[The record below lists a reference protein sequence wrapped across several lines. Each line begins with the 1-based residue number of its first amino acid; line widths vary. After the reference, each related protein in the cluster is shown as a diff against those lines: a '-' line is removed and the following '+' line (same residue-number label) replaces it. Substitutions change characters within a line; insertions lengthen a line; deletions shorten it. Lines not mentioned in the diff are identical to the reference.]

1 MADGVVMS
9 SEEPKSH
16 VAEER
21 RRREVVWGL
30 VRAFVSAVLMVA
42 VYYVLPLDDRSGAYV
57 VAGLL
62 LALGVLGWVMVWQ
75 LRSVVRSR
83 LPAVRAVQALST
95 AAALFLVLFAASYF
109 ILAENDASA
118 FNEPLNRSDALY
130 FTVTI
135 FATVGFGDITAQS
148 EFARLMVTG
157 QMLLDLLIVGL
168 GLQVLVEA
176 VRRSRGGSIQGSR

>member
-1 MADGVVMS
+1 MANGAVMS
-9 SEEPKSH
+9 SEPPKTH

-21 RRREVVWGL
+21 RRRQLVWGL

-42 VYYVLPLDDRSGAYV
+42 LYYVLPLDDRSGAYV
-57 VAGLL
+57 VGGLV
-62 LALGVLGWVMVWQ
+62 LALGVLGGVMVWQ
-75 LRSVVRSR
+75 LRAVVRSR
-83 LPAVRAVQALST
+83 LPALRAIQALATAT
-95 AAALFLVLFAASYF
+95 AAFLVLFAASYF
-109 ILAENDASA
+109 ILAENDATA
-118 FNEPLNRSDALY
+118 FSEPLTRSDALY

-135 FATVGFGDITAQS
+135 FATVGFGDISAKA

-176 VRRSRGGSIQGSR
+176 VRRSRGSSVRETR

>member
-1 MADGVVMS
+1 MS
-9 SEEPKSH
+9 SEASKSP

-30 VRAFVSAVLMVA
+30 ARAIASAVLMVA
-42 VYYVLPLDDRSGAYV
+42 LYYVLPLDDRSGVYV
-57 VAGLL
+57 VAGLV

-75 LRSVVRSR
+75 VRAVVRSS
-83 LPAVRAVQALST
+83 LPGVRAIQALAT
-95 AAALFLVLFAASYF
+95 ATALFLVLFSASYF
-109 ILAENDASA
+109 ILSENDAAA
-118 FNEPLNRSDALY
+118 FSSPLNRSDALY

-135 FATVGFGDITAQS
+135 FATVGFGDITAET

-176 VRRSRGGSIQGSR
+176 VRRGRGSSFQDTR

>member
-1 MADGVVMS
+1 
-9 SEEPKSH
+9 
-16 VAEER
+16 
-21 RRREVVWGL
+21 VWGL
-30 VRAFVSAVLMVA
+30 VRAVVSAILMV
-42 VYYVLPLDDRSGAYV
+42 VLYYLLPLDDRSGAYV
-57 VAGLL
+57 VAGLV

-83 LPAVRAVQALST
+83 LPGLRAVQALATAT
-95 AAALFLVLFAASYF
+95 AAFLVLFAASYF
-109 ILAENDASA
+109 ILAENDAAA
-118 FNEPLNRSDALY
+118 FSEALSRSDALY

-135 FATVGFGDITAQS
+135 FATVGFGDISAQS

-176 VRRSRGGSIQGSR
+176 VRRSRGSSSQGVR